1 MAYHFNDPAANPGG
15 LNPEYAN
22 QTPASPSQGRRV
34 TLDDLAAPFSPE
46 EINSF
51 RTGLDETVW
60 AFINSLGPQPAEMT
74 TEEYINWAF
83 QQVVEPLPGMRMTI
97 GMMATSLSPD
107 MIDRMNAFNVEY
119 APRNMQLI
127 SGEPSEPASLSPDM
141 MDGLN
146 AFNVDY
152 AQQNM
157 LSEPASLSPD
167 MMDGMNAFN
176 VDYAQQNMPF
186 ISGQPPQPA
195 SLSPNM
201 IDGMNGF
208 NVDYEQQNMQFIS
221 GQPFQPAQPFQPTQR
236 SQQMNA
242 PQWYLRGTQRTLVDC
257 YGTQFESYKCSDGQW
272 RVLLGED
279 LEGARR
285 RTSNLQAPVRAPI
298 PRPAPLQTP
307 VSNKQSGNASEQT
320 AHFQ

>member
-97 GMMATSLSPD
+97 GMMAASLSPD

-141 MDGLN
+141 MDGMN

-176 VDYAQQNMPF
+176 VDY
-186 ISGQPPQPA
+186 
-195 SLSPNM
+195 
-201 IDGMNGF
+201 
-208 NVDYEQQNMQFIS
+208 EQQNMQFIS
-221 GQPFQPAQPFQPTQR
+221 GQPFQPAQLFQPAQR

-279 LEGARR
+279 LESARR
-285 RTSNLQAPVRAPI
+285 RTSNLEAPVRAPI